1 MTIGCSSHSRDFRP
15 HIQVRRDR
23 QTGEEFDVL
32 DGLML
37 KDGFVY
43 KKVSIGSLVCWGVK
57 PSKSELL
64 QFNES
69 NKDEPEDLGWIS
81 SVYSGQQKIK
91 VVEASHQK
99 SDDKQGNGYK
109 LFDLV
114 LFG

>member
-64 QFNES
+64 QFSES